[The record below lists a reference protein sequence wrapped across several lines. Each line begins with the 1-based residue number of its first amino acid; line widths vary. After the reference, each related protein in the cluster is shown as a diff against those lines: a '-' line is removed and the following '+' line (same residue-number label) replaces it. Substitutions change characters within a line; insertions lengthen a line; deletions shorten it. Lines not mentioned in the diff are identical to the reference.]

1 MRWNRTR
8 FHLIPFRSRV
18 GEMELQQ
25 LRSWADVMDKALV
38 ISTVVAVLGIAAV
51 GISAFLS
58 VRFAGAIR
66 AQEAATFDRYRAEW
80 GRHAAQLEAEAGRAA
95 ERIGVLEKAAS
106 DAQRQQAEADGARGR
121 AADRA
126 AVLEREAAE
135 ARRQVVDLQRRLA
148 ERQVATA
155 PPPPPVVAAPAA
167 PTVAVL
173 PAAAE
178 GLARFAGTRAA
189 IYVVDEVTDGT
200 PAGAA
205 VEQMLGEA
213 GWAPMTWRWT
223 GVGGIVGT
231 VVLIREGSDASTEA
245 AAQGLLEA
253 LQAAGFNVAKGHWPA
268 DWRRFKGTLH
278 GPQAPAATD
287 APIRIVIG
295 AKAR

>member
-1 MRWNRTR
+1 MD
-8 FHLIPFRSRV
+8 
-18 GEMELQQ
+18 LQQ
-25 LRSWADVMDKALV
+25 LRGWADVMDKALV

-51 GISAFLS
+51 GVSAFFS

-80 GRHAAQLEAEAGRAA
+80 GRHAAQLEAEASKAAERAAVLEKAAAEAQRRLSEVDGDKGRAA
-95 ERIGVLEKAAS
+95 ERAA
-106 DAQRQQAEADGARGR
+106 A
-121 AADRA
+121 
-126 AVLEREAAE
+126 LEREAAE
-135 ARRQVVDLQRRLA
+135 ARQQVVELQRRLA

-155 PPPPPVVAAPAA
+155 PPPPPVTAAPQVAASPAA
-167 PTVAVL
+167 PPAV
-173 PAAAE
+173 PAAAAP

-189 IYVVDEVTDGT
+189 IYIVDEVPDGT
-200 PAGAA
+200 PVGAA
-205 VEQMLGEA
+205 VDQMLGEA
-213 GWAPMTWRWT
+213 GWAPLTWRWT

-231 VVLIREGSDASTEA
+231 VVLIREGSDAATEA

-278 GPQAPAATD
+278 GPQTPAATD